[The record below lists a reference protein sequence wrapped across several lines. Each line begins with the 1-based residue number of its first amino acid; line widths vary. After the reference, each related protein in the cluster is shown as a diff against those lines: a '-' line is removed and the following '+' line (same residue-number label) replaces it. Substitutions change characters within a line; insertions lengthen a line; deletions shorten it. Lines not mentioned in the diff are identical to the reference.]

1 MIHSLRCPAIRP
13 QDAPLV
19 FAWNDQAGTVTGP
32 GAAYIER
39 WLRCGVVPLHPLPA
53 SHFLGSSPLTSR
65 ADLAAIVGFD
75 YQLPDELLADYPV
88 LADADD
94 PGADELDDI
103 FPDAQPP
110 AADPIGNATVALLVY

>member
-1 MIHSLRCPAIRP
+1 MIHSLRCPSIRP

-19 FAWNDQAGTVTGP
+19 FDWDDQDGTVTGP
-32 GAAYIER
+32 GAGYIER

-53 SHFLGSSPLTSR
+53 CYYLASGPLKTR
-65 ADLAAIVGFD
+65 ADLAAIVGID
-75 YQLPDELLADYPV
+75 YQLPEELRADYPV
-88 LADADD
+88 LEDADD

-110 AADPIGNATVALLVY
+110 AADPIGLAPVALLVY